1 MKNYTIVSLADAN
14 YFDLLNELV
23 NSILQFKESDDVDIC
38 ILDAG
43 LTDEQKTTLSKKV
56 KQIKKAEWDI
66 EVPGYKIGKKE
77 WLKSQVSRAFL
88 PKYFPG
94 YKKYLWIDCDAWV
107 NDWNSVELY
116 FKACENGKLG
126 RGADYQKNIIGI
138 DLAKAKFKKKE
149 QDIFFKAVEA
159 YTGLVLA
166 NEKYRINSEN
176 VNLLER
182 QVETDR
188 IRLDRG
194 EVTVSDVAQ
203 SESSLAGAKAKLIIA
218 ENEVITNKLNF
229 ENVIGPLPDLNS
241 LSSDIEIS
249 INLPNSLNNALEVSK
264 KNNPDLIISK
274 LEFEQS
280 EKDVEIARSD
290 LSPSASISF
299 EKSYSEDLSA
309 TYDEREKDILKAT
322 VTWPF
327 YSGGK
332 NRANLNKNKNLK
344 TRKRLLLDSAVK
356 TNEAIVA
363 SAWSNFLSNQSL
375 LSSVEAQVRAA
386 EIANEGITAEYESG
400 VGRTTLDVIQSNS
413 LLLNA
418 LITRADSERNLILSQ
433 FNLLKSMGL
442 LNSDH
447 LKIN

>member
-1 MKNYTIVSLADAN
+1 MIKKILLIIVFSFISTNAFAISLKEALKIAYKNNPEINAERENLKVSEEELKISKSDYMPSLTISGSKSKENTKELTNQSGGDAA
-14 YFDLLNELV
+14 V
-23 NSILQFKESDDVDIC
+23 TDVDP
-38 ILDAG
+38 
-43 LTDEQKTTLSKKV
+43 LTTSITIEQK
-56 KQIKKAEWDI
+56 I
-66 EVPGYKIGKKE
+66 
-77 WLKSQVSRAFL
+77 
-88 PKYFPG
+88 
-94 YKKYLWIDCDAWV
+94 ID
-107 NDWNSVELY
+107 
-116 FKACENGKLG
+116 FG

-241 LSSDIEIS
+241 LSSDLEIS
-249 INLPNSLNNALEVSK
+249 INLPNSLNNALEVSR

-280 EKDVEIARSD
+280 EKDVQIARSD